1 MPRLCWFQF
10 NYGADRLFRG
20 TFYPNMMYLRGT
32 SEVQIF
38 LFTNKNGVFE
48 QKSVEYGIDDTLQ
61 NARGAALADILYRGN
76 LDIIVGNW
84 NGFHRIYVKKG
95 NSFLDF
101 SNDNF
106 GTLSDTYSY
115 FCGLRQ

>member
-1 MPRLCWFQF
+1 M
-10 NYGADRLFRG
+10 
-20 TFYPNMMYLRGT
+20 
-32 SEVQIF
+32 
-38 LFTNKNGVFE
+38 FE

-95 NSFLDF
+95 NSLDF
-101 SNDNF
+101 SNDNWEP
-106 GTLSDTYSY
+106 SDTYSY
-115 FCGLRQ
+115 FCGFRQ